1 MTLRLAL
8 LLAALWWGG
17 ISGLAFVA
25 VPALFAQLGSPA
37 VAGPVAAWLFGFVC
51 KLTWVC
57 SGFLAIFWIKKR
69 PSPLT
74 QIQKM
79 ALVFIAVGV
88 LAAGVQD
95 LVVAEQIVSAR
106 ATGGNLK
113 LWHSLGSA
121 LVLVQWLAAGASLW
135 RLTGLVRPQQPPAQ
149 PIPTY

>member
-1 MTLRLAL
+1 MHLNGGMKHRLAV

-37 VAGPVAAWLFGFVC
+37 VAGPVAAWLFAFVC

-57 SGFLAIFWIKKR
+57 SGVLAIFWIKNSQ
-69 PSPLT
+69 PPLCRH
-74 QIQKM
+74 QKI
-79 ALVFIAVGV
+79 ALIILMVAA
-88 LAAGVQD
+88 LAAGLQD
-95 LVVAEQIVSAR
+95 GVVAEQIVSAR

-121 LVLVQWLAAGASLW
+121 LVLAQWLAAGASLW
-135 RLTGLVRPQQPPAQ
+135 RLTGRVSQQP
-149 PIPTY
+149 